1 MPTISE
7 LEAIIVEKDDTIRKL
22 ELRLKNHEDS
32 IAELRSQLDKFQSVM
47 PFATAAAAVNKRAR
61 KERAQGIS
69 AEPQSLRTIQ
79 ELSLASQK
87 TVPDFPKS
95 SR

>member
-1 MPTISE
+1 MRSVTE
-7 LEAIIVEKDDTIRKL
+7 LEELLTQRDDTIRKL
-22 ELRLKNHEDS
+22 ELKVKNQDDE
-32 IAELRSQLDKFQSVM
+32 IVELRSQLDKFQSVM
-47 PFATAAAAVNKRAR
+47 PFAAAAAGNKRAR

-69 AEPQSLRTIQ
+69 AEPQSLKTIH
-79 ELSLASQK
+79 ELSLLSQT

>member
-1 MPTISE
+1 MQSVAE
-7 LEAIIVEKDDTIRKL
+7 LEQLLTQKDDSLRKL
-22 ELRLKNHEDS
+22 ELKVKLQEDE
-32 IAELRSQLDKFQSVM
+32 IIELRSQLDKFQSVM
-47 PFATAAAAVNKRAR
+47 PFATAGTNKRAR

-69 AEPQSLRTIQ
+69 AEPQTLKSIH
-79 ELSLASQK
+79 ELSMLSQT